1 VRGRNSQSPA
11 RARSG
16 VRDDK
21 GAHQSATVEGEGEAG
36 LAGPIV
42 KLGCGHRGGGGGLRW
57 SGEKT
62 RGTGRLKRMG
72 LAQLERKFIYF
83 PNFSFSAK
91 TIPRKPR
98 NCLKALKILR
108 KS

>member
-42 KLGCGHRGGGGGLRW
+42 KLGCGHRGGGVAVVW
-57 SGEKT
+57 
-62 RGTGRLKRMG
+62 
-72 LAQLERKFIYF
+72 RKDQGHGQ
-83 PNFSFSAK
+83 
-91 TIPRKPR
+91 T
-98 NCLKALKILR
+98 
-108 KS
+108 